1 MFYTSTKRRKIII
14 FWFDR
19 LEYESRT
26 CARAYI
32 TKTRTHTPLIVSRC
46 NFRFYLEICH
56 ELERPFFPQIRVDK
70 TPICCWIRLTHPD
83 RKLQGRWLLPFL
95 SSYNFV
101 GIFVVVVEKKFL
113 MLPIH
118 KRKHKWQT
126 TRKIEVHD
134 NSFYVK
140 KSARL
145 TVCNWNDIMQLR
157 QLSFNAMHVY
167 TMYLYTYTQHMHYFT
182 LFHFILMS
190 IGE

>member
-1 MFYTSTKRRKIII
+1 M
-14 FWFDR
+14 
-19 LEYESRT
+19 
-26 CARAYI
+26 
-32 TKTRTHTPLIVSRC
+32 
-46 NFRFYLEICH
+46 
-56 ELERPFFPQIRVDK
+56 
-70 TPICCWIRLTHPD
+70 
-83 RKLQGRWLLPFL
+83 
-95 SSYNFV
+95 

-157 QLSFNAMHVY
+157 QLSFNAIHVY